1 MLQCIY
7 ILQDTILFKQ
17 KQMVQL
23 WKMKVS
29 DEFYK
34 QVLKE
39 TQQEIKD
46 FNMNMLVNW
55 EEFNK

>member
-1 MLQCIY
+1 
-7 ILQDTILFKQ
+7 
-17 KQMVQL
+17 
-23 WKMKVS
+23 MKVS

-46 FNMNMLVNW
+46 FNMDMLVNW